1 MDLTA
6 FADALQ
12 QSGISEWMRGSLK
25 ALPIIEAIHVMA
37 VATVFGTIF
46 IVDLRLLGYRDM
58 ARPFTRVF
66 GETMR
71 WTWAGFGL
79 AVVTGALLFLPNART
94 YVANTAFALKML
106 GLVGAGINMAVF
118 RVHDPPIGRELGL
131 ERAGSARRANRGRD
145 VDPDLDVG
153 DRVRAL
159 DWLHQ
164 GLRLHGAKG
173 DGPRFR
179 FLAGP
184 SPLPREHLAGLSAI
198 DVTSDGPGDRETGA
212 EEPRPGTGD
221 AAS

>member
-1 MDLTA
+1 VDLTA

-12 QSGISEWMRGSLK
+12 QSGISEWMRASLK

-58 ARPFTRVF
+58 TRPFTRVF
-66 GETMR
+66 AETLR

-118 RVHDPPIGRELGL
+118 QFTTLRSVASWDSSAQVPLGARIVGATSILIWTWVIVCGRWIGFTKGYDFTVPKEM
-131 ERAGSARRANRGRD
+131 
-145 VDPDLDVG
+145 DLDF
-153 DRVRAL
+153 DFS
-159 DWLHQ
+159 Q
-164 GLRLHGAKG
+164 GLL
-173 DGPRFR
+173 R
-179 FLAGP
+179 FL
-184 SPLPREHLAGLSAI
+184 ENIWLA
-198 DVTSDGPGDRETGA
+198 
-212 EEPRPGTGD
+212 
-221 AAS
+221 

>member
-12 QSGISEWMRGSLK
+12 QSGISEWMRSSLK

-58 ARPFTRVF
+58 ARPFSRVF
-66 GETMR
+66 GETLR

-79 AVVTGALLFLPNART
+79 AVVTGALLFVPNART

-106 GLVGAGINMAVF
+106 GLLGAGINMAVF
-118 RVHDPPIGRELGL
+118 QFTTLRTVASWDSNAQVPL
-131 ERAGSARRANRGRD
+131 GSADRGRH

-164 GLRLHGAKG
+164 GLRLYGAKG

-179 FLAGP
+179 FLAGL
-184 SPLPREHLAGLSAI
+184 SPLPGFLLAGLI
-198 DVTSDGPGDRETGA
+198 TGHRC
-212 EEPRPGTGD
+212 P
-221 AAS
+221 SIWC